1 MYTNTQSYS
10 TSTTTNIFILLLC
23 TSTTTNIF
31 ILLLFK
37 YKNTNKCAQQEFGGG
52 APERL
57 REEARIKCSI

>member
-1 MYTNTQSYS
+1 MYNSTKSYS
-10 TSTTTNIFILLLC
+10 

-37 YKNTNKCAQQEFGGG
+37 YKNTNKCAQQELGGG

-57 REEARIKCSI
+57 WEEAGKKCSI